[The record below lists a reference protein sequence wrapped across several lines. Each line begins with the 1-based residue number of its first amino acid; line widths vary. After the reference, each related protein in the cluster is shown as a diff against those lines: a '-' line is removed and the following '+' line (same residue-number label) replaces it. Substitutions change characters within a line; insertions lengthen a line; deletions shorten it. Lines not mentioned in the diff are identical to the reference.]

1 MGYHDSRL
9 QARPVPLPAGDAPN
23 VCGQD
28 GNRHPQRPAIN
39 RARTSQDGRPKSVE
53 QDSAKPHAPHQ
64 GGAVPSAYTMMS
76 FKEHR
81 PGTAKGYQI
90 CGVTYIKDQPSEKCG
105 DPDS

>member
-9 QARPVPLPAGDAPN
+9 EARPVPLSAGDAPS

-28 GNRHPQRPAIN
+28 GNRNPQRPAIN
-39 RARTSQDGRPKSVE
+39 RARTSQDGGPISVE
-53 QDSAKPHAPHQ
+53 QDGAKPYAAHQ
-64 GGAVPSAYTMMS
+64 GGAAPSAYTMMP

-90 CGVTYIKDQPSEKCG
+90 CRVTHIKDQPSEKCR